1 MSNGELK
8 SMSNRMKKIGSRT
21 GIITAAALLGVGF
34 LGPVSPAQ
42 AEDRPPTIE
51 ELQGDCDG
59 TAYLPDGHTTGNTMA
74 LDACTFEEESSNTF
88 LDWKAVGETVT
99 NCTSDRGVIDQ
110 ALTGTESWSSG
121 GSIGGTAS
129 AVKSFFTG
137 GLSGEYNWSHTVTE
151 SNASTI
157 HIEPGRKATLT
168 AGAEI
173 HEKKGRIRVNYSS
186 QLAGH
191 YIWYINDVTIST
203 PTGYTE
209 RGQDNK
215 DCSETLLN
223 GR

>member
-1 MSNGELK
+1 
-8 SMSNRMKKIGSRT
+8 MSNRTKKIGSRT
-21 GIITAAALLGVGF
+21 GIITAVAALGVG
-34 LGPVSPAQ
+34 LLSPVSA
-42 AEDRPPTIE
+42 AYADEEAPTIQQLTE
-51 ELQGDCDG
+51 DCDG
-59 TAYLPDGHTTGNTMA
+59 SGWNHGGTGWTMFLDG
-74 LDACTFEEESSNTF
+74 CTFEEESSTTYK
-88 LDWKAVGETVT
+88 DWKAVGDTVT
-99 NCTSDRGVIDQ
+99 NCTADRGVIDQ
-110 ALTGTESWSSG
+110 ALTGSESWSSG
-121 GSIGGTAS
+121 GSIGGSAS

-137 GLSGEYNWSHTVTE
+137 GLSGEYNWNHTVTE
-151 SNASTI
+151 TNASTI
-157 HIEPGRKATLT
+157 HVEPGRKATLT

-209 RGQDNK
+209 TGQDNK

>member
-1 MSNGELK
+1 MSII
-8 SMSNRMKKIGSRT
+8 SKKIGSRT
-21 GIITAAALLGVGF
+21 GIIAAAAGLGICF
-34 LGPVSPAQ
+34 LSPVSVAH
-42 AEDRPPTIE
+42 AEERPPTIE

-59 TAYLPDGHTTGNTMA
+59 TAFLPDGNTTGNTLN
-74 LDACTFEEESSNTF
+74 LDGCNFEEESSYTY

-99 NCTSDRGVIDQ
+99 NCDSDQGTIDQ

-121 GSIGGTAS
+121 GSIGGTAG
-129 AVKSFFTG
+129 AVQSWFTG
-137 GLSGEYNWSHTVTE
+137 GLSGGYNWNHTVSE
-151 SNASTI
+151 SNSSTI
-157 HIEPGRKATLT
+157 HIDPGRKATLK

-173 HEKKGRIRVNYSS
+173 YESKGRIRVNYSS

-209 RGQDNK
+209 KSQDNK
-215 DCSETLLN
+215 SCSETLLN